1 MAYPGYIGCGPRKLG
16 TTPAKHTTK
25 NNGKPVSGGHLK
37 RHENGTAHKTVGQVI
52 GTAVNKSKEIVNKV
66 KEEATTV
73 VNDIKETVKN
83 KQN

>member
-1 MAYPGYIGCGPRKLG
+1 MAYPGYRGCGPKKLG

-25 NNGKPVSGGHLK
+25 RNGDPVGAGHLK

-52 GTAVNKSKEIVNKV
+52 GTAVNKSKEIVKKV

-73 VNDIKETVKN
+73 VDDIKKTVKN
-83 KQN
+83 